1 MKLAATF
8 ESAEERL
15 TAIQVIACAIRDGAA
30 IK

>member
-8 ESAEERL
+8 ETAEERL
-15 TAIQVIACAIRDGAA
+15 TAIQVIACAVRDREA